1 MKELTLS
8 KTKNVMAGEKML
20 SYLLNRPKT
29 EMVGLGMIYGQP
41 GLGKSRFAKQQAI
54 LNDYVYL
61 RLDASMATKS
71 FLIQL
76 LEIIKYN
83 LGMPKSPIYGNTNEI
98 FNKILG
104 ILRNY
109 DNLVI
114 VIDEIDY
121 AFDKKKIL
129 GCIRDL
135 VDETLCVI
143 ILVGMS
149 DARER
154 LLMADAHYFDRCNYF
169 LEFQEVSE
177 DDIRMM
183 CQEVPDVRIDDKIV
197 KFLKNVTKGN
207 IRKLIK
213 ALYSIESVSK
223 VHNITDFT
231 IEQLK
236 YIEIG

>member
-8 KTKNVMAGEKML
+8 RTNNVVEAENML

-54 LNDYVYL
+54 QNDYVYL

-149 DARER
+149 DAREK
-154 LLMADAHYFDRCNYF
+154 LLLADAHYFDRCNYF
-169 LEFQEVSE
+169 CEFKEISVN
-177 DDIRMM
+177 DIKLM
-183 CQEVPDVRIDDKIV
+183 CREVPDINIDDKIARP
-197 KFLKNVTKGN
+197 LLEITKGN

-213 ALYSIESVSK
+213 AIYAIESASK
-223 VHNITDFT
+223 FYNITDFT
-231 IEQLK
+231 IENLSL
-236 YIEIG
+236 IEI